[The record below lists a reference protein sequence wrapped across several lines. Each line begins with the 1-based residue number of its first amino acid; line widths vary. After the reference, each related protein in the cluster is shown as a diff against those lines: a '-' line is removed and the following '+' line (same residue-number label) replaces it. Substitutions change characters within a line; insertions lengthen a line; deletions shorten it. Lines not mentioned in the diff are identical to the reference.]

1 MYKMIYDIYFKIKRK
16 EKKNKE
22 TQKAPSKMI
31 MRILG
36 RIEWY
41 YNIIVKK
48 KYIKDCNSQNKKL
61 GINTKKRKEKII
73 VSLTS
78 YPKRINVVWITIE
91 TLLQQTVKP
100 DEVILWLADSQF
112 KEIEELPEELKALQ
126 KRGLTIRF
134 CDDLKSHKK
143 YFYVLQEYKNDL
155 VILTDD
161 DMFYPK
167 DMIERLLKLHEKYP
181 KDICTMTGQVITPSF
196 DSKPSEWRNP
206 KSEEKFIHSDQIQ
219 IFTGSGSLYPPNSLS
234 KEVFNKKL
242 IKEGAYYFGKQCIV

>member
-134 CDDLKSHKK
+134 CDD
-143 YFYVLQEYKNDL
+143 
-155 VILTDD
+155 
-161 DMFYPK
+161 
-167 DMIERLLKLHEKYP
+167 
-181 KDICTMTGQVITPSF
+181 
-196 DSKPSEWRNP
+196 
-206 KSEEKFIHSDQIQ
+206 
-219 IFTGSGSLYPPNSLS
+219 
-234 KEVFNKKL
+234 
-242 IKEGAYYFGKQCIV
+242 